1 MANILVTGGAGFI
14 GSHLAET
21 LLKQG
26 HQVRVLDN
34 FSTGKKEN
42 LLFEEP
48 HPSLEVIN
56 GDVRDLRDCEKAVAG
71 VEYVFH
77 QAALASVQRS
87 VEDPLTT
94 QAVNVGGTLHILMAS
109 REAGV
114 KRVIYASSSAIYG
127 DTPILPKHEEMPPSP
142 LSPYAL
148 QKYIGEQYCRLFSQ
162 LYGLDTLSLRY
173 FNIFGPRQDPAS
185 IYSAVIPRFI
195 EALVEYRSPIVYGDG
210 EQSRDF
216 SYVENVVEANVLAM
230 DVSHGHGEV
239 MNIACGQRT
248 SLNQLLEIL
257 QRILGSKVRP
267 VYQDPRPGDV
277 KHSLADIGKAIAFLH
292 YHPRVGIETGLEKTA
307 GYFEKQLRR

>member
-1 MANILVTGGAGFI
+1 MATILVTGGAGFI
-14 GSHLAET
+14 GSHLAEG

-42 LLFEEP
+42 LIFERP
-48 HPSLEVIN
+48 NPSLEVIN
-56 GDVRDLRDCEKAVAG
+56 GDIRELGDCQKAVAG

-77 QAALASVQRS
+77 EAALASVQRS

-94 QAVNVGGTLHILMAS
+94 QAVNVEGTLHILMAS

-114 KRVIYASSSAIYG
+114 KRVIYASSSSVYG
-127 DTPILPKHEEMPPSP
+127 DTPVLPKHEEMHPSP

-162 LYGLDTLSLRY
+162 LYSLDTLSLRY
-173 FNIFGPRQDPAS
+173 FNIFGPKQDPAS
-185 IYSAVIPRFI
+185 IYSAAIPRFI
-195 EALVEYRSPIVYGDG
+195 EAMVAGRSPIVYGDG

-216 SYVENVVEANVLAM
+216 TYVENVVEANLLAM
-230 DVSHGHGEV
+230 AVSHGRGEV

-257 QRILGSKVRP
+257 QRILRSKVQP
-267 VYQDPRPGDV
+267 AYQDPRPGDV

-292 YHPRVGIETGLEKTA
+292 YQPRIGIETGLKRTA
-307 GYFEKQLRR
+307 GYFEKQLYR